1 MIAQRRAAG
10 RAVRVLVDLRLSGMQ
25 GPETAVRVVH
35 WTQTIYE
42 AGDRVAM
49 IVASSLVRFGCS
61 VSLASRIARCS
72 CRPEPHAGG
81 CLPAADGRAVQESAL
96 TLTLF

>member
-49 IVASSLVRFGCS
+49 IVASSLVRFRMQR
-61 VSLASRIARCS
+61 VSRIEDREVFMSPGAARRWLLAC
-72 CRPEPHAGG
+72 G
-81 CLPAADGRAVQESAL
+81 
-96 TLTLF
+96 

>member
-10 RAVRVLVDLRLSGMQ
+10 RAVRVLVGLRLSGVQ

-49 IVASSLVRFGCS
+49 NVASSLVRFRMQR
-61 VSLASRIARCS
+61 VSRIEDREVFMSPGAARRWLLAC
-72 CRPEPHAGG
+72 G
-81 CLPAADGRAVQESAL
+81 
-96 TLTLF
+96 